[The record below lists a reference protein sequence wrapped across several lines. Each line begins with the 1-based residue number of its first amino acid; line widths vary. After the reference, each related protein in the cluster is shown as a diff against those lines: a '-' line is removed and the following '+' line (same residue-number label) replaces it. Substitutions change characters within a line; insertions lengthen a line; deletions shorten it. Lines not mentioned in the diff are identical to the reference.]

1 MEREKSINVT
11 KKRRQIREVR
21 DKDSDSREVSTPF
34 DLSSLDQV
42 SLIISFLRCQVLN
55 HKESQ
60 RRKLFDVQLHIYT
73 FEILES
79 R

>member
-42 SLIISFLRCQVLN
+42 SLIISFLR
-55 HKESQ
+55 
-60 RRKLFDVQLHIYT
+60 
-73 FEILES
+73 
-79 R
+79 

>member
-55 HKESQ
+55 HKE
-60 RRKLFDVQLHIYT
+60 RYLLT
-73 FEILES
+73 G
-79 R
+79 